1 MFFKLSSIEDTQG
14 YTQLVQWHPC
24 KHIIFACGFDNTIK
38 IWVPD
43 ASMLNWECIQTLGE
57 SDGVHGHKIWALA
70 FNGRGNKVVTCSDN
84 GTITIWSLDID
95 GMQYGGKHFLNGIH
109 LGSLTGYHD
118 QHINSV
124 LWSREGEEK
133 ICTAAADG
141 VMCFFI
147 ENGEKLYS
155 DNIESPYKL
164 LLKKNHA
171 HEKAINSIQW
181 CSQDNSRLA
190 SASDDGTIKIWEL
203 ASLQV

>member
-57 SDGVHGHKIWALA
+57 SDG
-70 FNGRGNKVVTCSDN
+70 DN